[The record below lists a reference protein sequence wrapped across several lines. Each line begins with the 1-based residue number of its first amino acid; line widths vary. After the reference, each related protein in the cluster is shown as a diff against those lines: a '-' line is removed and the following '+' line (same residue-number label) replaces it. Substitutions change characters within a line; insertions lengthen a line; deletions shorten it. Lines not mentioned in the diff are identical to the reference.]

1 MVQRCAEARGEKR
14 EATWI
19 ACKGTWHPQH
29 KQHISFEPFSCLPAM
44 ETFRFNHPRLKLPLT
59 FLPLLCAALLFG
71 DAAAQSCS
79 TSFTFN
85 NADKLFTY
93 CDALT
98 VQDASIAWTL
108 NSPNRTLDVLF
119 SGVAPQTGGW
129 VGWGINLG
137 SAPAMAGTQAFIAFD
152 ASNGST
158 ILTYNVTEASKQS
171 GLKCTPISLHVLDM
185 QVQISGTSIHMLV
198 SIQLE
203 ANQSTTLHH
212 VWNRG
217 STVSDFQPGIHAF
230 TQTDLSGLKTIDM
243 ASGVGT
249 TSGFQSPHQTL
260 KNRHGVLNTV
270 GWGILLP
277 CGVLAARY
285 LRFTDPTWFYLH
297 VFMQMS
303 GFILGVAGWAT
314 GLRLGD
320 YSVGVVYHKH
330 RNVGIALFT
339 IATLQVTALLLRP
352 KKDHKIR
359 KVWNIYHYTLG
370 TTILILG
377 ILNIFYGFDILSPPG
392 KWRRAYVGVLI
403 ALGVLTVCFE
413 IASWAFTIHNNRK
426 AKDKLPGG
434 HVGGVHSVENGYRQ
448 DV

>member
-1 MVQRCAEARGEKR
+1 
-14 EATWI
+14 
-19 ACKGTWHPQH
+19 
-29 KQHISFEPFSCLPAM
+29 M
-44 ETFRFNHPRLKLPLT
+44 ETFRCINPTLWPLRKLPLIL
-59 FLPLLCAALLFG
+59 LPLLLLFG
-71 DAAAQSCS
+71 RTAAQSSDCS

-85 NADKLFTY
+85 SSNKLFTN
-93 CDALT
+93 CDALS
-98 VQDASIAWTL
+98 VQSASLAWTL
-108 NSPNRTLDVLF
+108 NSSNHILDVLF

-137 SAPAMAGTQAFIAFD
+137 SAPAMAGTQAFIAFA

-158 ILTYNVTEASKQS
+158 ILTYNVTAASKGG

-185 QVQISGTSIHMLV
+185 QVEISGTSILMLV

-203 ANQSTTLHH
+203 SNQSTTLHH

-217 STVSDFQPGIHAF
+217 SSVSNFEPGAHAMSA
-230 TQTDLSGLKTIDM
+230 TDLSGMKTIDM
-243 ASGVGT
+243 ASGAGST
-249 TSGFQSPHQTL
+249 AGFQSPHHVL

-285 LRFTDPTWFYLH
+285 LRFADPVWFYLH
-297 VFMQMS
+297 VFLQMS

-320 YSVGVVYHKH
+320 YSVGVVHHKH

-359 KVWNIYHYTLG
+359 KAWNIYHYTIG

-403 ALGVLTVCFE
+403 ALGALTVCLE
-413 IASWAFTIHNNRK
+413 ILSWTYTLHKNRK
-426 AKDKLPGG
+426 MKDKLQGA
-434 HVGGVHSVENGYRQ
+434 HVGGVHSVENGFRQ
-448 DV
+448 GA